1 MANKELEE
9 KVKKEIEK
17 GKRIIGDESIKESYQ
32 PAEDSLDPDN
42 PPGGG
47 SGVPEKDDDSGS

>member
-1 MANKELEE
+1 MANEELEE
-9 KVKKEIEK
+9 KVIKEIEK
-17 GKRIIGDESIKESYQ
+17 GKRIIGDESIKEFYQ

-47 SGVPEKDDDSGS
+47 SGVPEKGDD